1 MAETHASK
9 ALKKIEIHEAECAL
23 RYESIKERLD
33 SGSQRF
39 DKLRRM
45 IWGIYPVMIAS
56 LIAIVG
62 LVDSTMKF
70 DAIKGLIGAVAP
82 TIGQALGGPLGGAAA
97 QTIASVLGCKPD
109 EKSIANAVQAAT
121 PEQLAEIKKAELDFQ
136 VQMKKLDVD
145 VFALEAEDIQNAR
158 AAFKGDWTPKFIA
171 VACVFFFGGY
181 IALVTLQDPAANDDG
196 IVNLVLGYLGGIVS
210 SIISFYYGAS
220 HKHD

>member
-1 MAETHASK
+1 
-9 ALKKIEIHEAECAL
+9 
-23 RYESIKERLD
+23 
-33 SGSQRF
+33 
-39 DKLRRM
+39 
-45 IWGIYPVMIAS
+45 
-56 LIAIVG
+56 
-62 LVDSTMKF
+62 MKF

-145 VFALEAEDIQNAR
+145 VFALEAEDVQHAR
-158 AAFKGDWTPKFIA
+158 SAFKGDWTPKFIA
-171 VACVFFFGGY
+171 VACVLFFGGD
-181 IALVTLQDPAANDDG
+181 IALGTLQEPTANDDW

>member
-1 MAETHASK
+1 
-9 ALKKIEIHEAECAL
+9 
-23 RYESIKERLD
+23 
-33 SGSQRF
+33 
-39 DKLRRM
+39 
-45 IWGIYPVMIAS
+45 
-56 LIAIVG
+56 
-62 LVDSTMKF
+62 MKF

-82 TIGQALGGPLGGAAA
+82 TLGQALGGPLGGAAA

-145 VFALEAEDIQNAR
+145 VFALEVEDVQHAR

-171 VACVFFFGGY
+171 VACVIFFGGY
-181 IALVTLQDPAANDDG
+181 IALVTIQDPSANDDG

>member
-1 MAETHASK
+1 
-9 ALKKIEIHEAECAL
+9 
-23 RYESIKERLD
+23 
-33 SGSQRF
+33 
-39 DKLRRM
+39 
-45 IWGIYPVMIAS
+45 
-56 LIAIVG
+56 
-62 LVDSTMKF
+62 MKF

-145 VFALEAEDIQNAR
+145 VFALEAEDVQHAR

-220 HKHD
+220 HKHE

>member
-1 MAETHASK
+1 
-9 ALKKIEIHEAECAL
+9 
-23 RYESIKERLD
+23 
-33 SGSQRF
+33 
-39 DKLRRM
+39 
-45 IWGIYPVMIAS
+45 
-56 LIAIVG
+56 
-62 LVDSTMKF
+62 MKF

-158 AAFKGDWTPKFIA
+158 LAFKGDWTPKFIA
-171 VACVFFFGGY
+171 VACVLFFGGY
-181 IALVTLQDPAANDDG
+181 IALVTLQDPAMNDDG

>member
-1 MAETHASK
+1 
-9 ALKKIEIHEAECAL
+9 
-23 RYESIKERLD
+23 
-33 SGSQRF
+33 
-39 DKLRRM
+39 
-45 IWGIYPVMIAS
+45 
-56 LIAIVG
+56 
-62 LVDSTMKF
+62 MKF
-70 DAIKGLIGAVAP
+70 EAIKGLIGAVAP
-82 TIGQALGGPLGGAAA
+82 TLGQALGGPLGGAAA

-158 AAFKGDWTPKFIA
+158 LAFKGDWTPKFIA
-171 VACVFFFGGY
+171 VACVLFFGGY
-181 IALVTLQDPAANDDG
+181 IALVTLQDPAMNDDG